1 MIGQM
6 GLNPSKSRPPG
17 AVVAATTGISLAY
30 IVLPLAGA
38 LTAHL
43 WMPFVK
49 DNPFFF
55 GVLGGMLWIL
65 FGTLLFLLNW
75 GLYLAWKEPRPN
87 RAEPVAANPDK
98 LRVQPAPPAGA
109 LFATL
114 QAAFKKAGWK
124 YRCASEQSVDFEFL
138 SEHGVIEGH
147 ANVRERFGQLL
158 VYSQSRYPLP
168 PEYRG
173 AMAEFLTQV
182 NYALPIGNFEMD
194 FRDGLVRFKTSLSLG
209 EDGCQPPLSMVVELV
224 EMNIAT
230 MSLYL
235 PGILAVGAGQEPLK
249 ALALVEDVPEPK
261 ADFASRR
268 VYLN

>member
-1 MIGQM
+1 M
-6 GLNPSKSRPPG
+6 GGNPNKTRPPG
-17 AVVAATTGISLAY
+17 LIVAVTTGISLAY
-30 IVLPLAGA
+30 VVLPLVGA
-38 LTAHL
+38 STSTSWLPVL
-43 WMPFVK
+43 K
-49 DNPFFF
+49 SNPFFF
-55 GVLGGMLWIL
+55 GVLGGMLWLL
-65 FGTLLFLLNW
+65 FGTMLFLLNW
-75 GLYLAWKEPRPN
+75 GLYLAWKDPQQQKSRP
-87 RAEPVAANPDK
+87 EQLAAPTNPDK
-98 LRVQPAPPAGA
+98 LRVQPPPPAGA
-109 LFATL
+109 LFASR
-114 QAAFKKAGWK
+114 QAAFRKAGWK
-124 YRCASEQSVDFEFL
+124 YRCASEQAVDFEFL

-173 AMAEFLTQV
+173 AMSEFLTQV

-194 FRDGLVRFKTSLSLG
+194 FRDGLVRFKTSVSLG

-235 PGILAVGAGQEPLK
+235 PGILAVAAGQEPLK

>member
-1 MIGQM
+1 M
-6 GLNPSKSRPPG
+6 GVNPHKSRPPG
-17 AVVAATTGISLAY
+17 AIVAVTTGISLAY
-30 IVLPLAGA
+30 IILPLAGA
-38 LTAHL
+38 LTGHL
-43 WMPFVK
+43 WLPFVK
-49 DNPFFF
+49 NNPFFF
-55 GVLGGMLWIL
+55 GVLGGMLWVL
-65 FGTLLFLLNW
+65 FGTMLFLLNW
-75 GLYLAWKEPRPN
+75 GLYLAWKEPASKGRP
-87 RAEPVAANPDK
+87 ETVMTPNPDK

-109 LFATL
+109 LFASL

-124 YRCASEQSVDFEFL
+124 FRVASEQAVDFEFL

-209 EDGCQPPLSMVVELV
+209 EDGCQPPLSMIVELV